1 MSSSF
6 RPGECGR
13 QIGTAK
19 LSRRTV
25 LLGAAGLVLLGCGNE
40 VNNGLP
46 TYGSA
51 KLQGFVSQSD
61 GTPLADTEVFASF
74 GPDAFGLR
82 ARTDRRGLYA
92 IQGVSRQPID
102 EPPFDDGLILSR
114 LIVGPG
120 LADTLII
127 LQFAATNQVSPP
139 VTVNFVVDPP

>member
-1 MSSSF
+1 
-6 RPGECGR
+6 
-13 QIGTAK
+13 
-19 LSRRTV
+19 
-25 LLGAAGLVLLGCGNE
+25 VLLGCGNE

-61 GTPLADTEVFASF
+61 GTPLADTEVFASY

-82 ARTDRRGLYA
+82 ARTDRRGLYE

-114 LIVGPG
+114 LIVGRDWRIHSSLSSSRQP
-120 LADTLII
+120 TRFP
-127 LQFAATNQVSPP
+127 LQSR
-139 VTVNFVVDPP
+139 